1 MLSAIFAHMQITQ
14 ADRGVLDAVDAAAA
28 ELISR
33 AVDWCAVNSGSR
45 NLAGLEAQRA
55 ALEAPLA
62 ALPGRVERLA
72 LAPSIAIG
80 ADGREREQAHPDAL
94 KLVVRPEAPV
104 QVALTGHYDTVYPAD
119 TGFRTVT
126 TRADGAL
133 HGPGIA
139 DMKGGISVLLGALS
153 AFESH
158 SLSARVGYT
167 VLLSPDE
174 EIGSVASAPHL
185 AALGRTAM
193 LGLTY
198 EPAMGAGALA
208 SARKGSGNFHVVVRG
223 RAAHAG
229 RDFAAGRNA
238 VAAAARLATRLDQLN
253 GRRDGVT
260 LNLARIDGGA
270 PLNMVPDLAVAR
282 FNVRLPDEAAR
293 IWIAEEIARAVA
305 ETESD
310 GITAHLH
317 GGFTR
322 PPKPFT
328 PVQQTLF
335 HKAQAV
341 GALIGQSLTW
351 TPSGGVCEG
360 NNLFAAGV
368 PNIDTLGV
376 RGGDIHSEAEHAF
389 PDSFAERARLSAL
402 MLVKIAEGEIDAP
415 ALKAAMGDR
424 MVDAAV

>member
-1 MLSAIFAHMQITQ
+1 MQLTLD
-14 ADRGVLDAVDAAAA
+14 DRRVLDQLA
-28 ELISR
+28 EQGETLIARSI
-33 AVDWCAVNSGSR
+33 DWCAINSGSR

-55 ALEAPLA
+55 ALAPVMA
-62 ALPGRVERLA
+62 ALPGALESVA
-72 LAPSIAIG
+72 LASSIEVAP
-80 ADGREREQAHPDAL
+80 DGREREQRHTDSL
-94 KLVVRPEAPV
+94 RLTVRPDAPV
-104 QVALTGHYDTVYPAD
+104 QIALTGHYDTVYPAESP
-119 TGFRTVT
+119 FQKVV

-133 HGPGIA
+133 HGPGVA
-139 DMKGGISVLLGALS
+139 DMKGGISIMLGALA
-153 AFESH
+153 AFEAH
-158 SLSARVGYT
+158 PAAARVGYQ

-174 EIGSVASAPHL
+174 EIGSIASAPLL
-185 AALGRTAM
+185 AQLGQKAQ

-198 EPAMGAGALA
+198 EPAMGSGALA
-208 SARKGSGNFHVVVRG
+208 AARKGSGNFHVVIRG

-238 VAAAARLATRLDQLN
+238 VAAAARLAARLDALN
-253 GRRDGVT
+253 GQRDGVT

-270 PLNMVPDLAVAR
+270 PLNMVPDVAVAR
-282 FNVRLPDEAAR
+282 FNVRLPDPEARA
-293 IWIAEEIARAVA
+293 WIEAEIAKAVA
-305 ETESD
+305 ATEAD

-335 HKAQAV
+335 AKAREV

-351 TPSGGVCEG
+351 VSSGGVCEG
-360 NNLFAAGV
+360 NNLYAAGV

-389 PDSFAERARLSAL
+389 PESFVERAQLSAL
-402 MLVKIAEGEIDAP
+402 MLIKIAEGDIDAP
-415 ALKAAMGDR
+415 ALRAMMG
-424 MVDAAV
+424 V